1 MLKVKIK
8 KFIKT
13 QSCVGFGESHV
24 ECCAK
29 VSLYFVSKAP
39 DVLVIFLR
47 RYCAI
52 QDRYK

>member
-1 MLKVKIK
+1 MLKVKIE

-24 ECCAK
+24 VLCKSFFIFC
-29 VSLYFVSKAP
+29 VQ